1 MSASNHPKSLLSLI
15 GLIIYTEAFGPVKVL
30 EVMWSEVAKDYVAVV
45 DQQGTLFASFGK
57 ELVFNEEHECKEPSS

>member
-1 MSASNHPKSLLSLI
+1 METEEQQSWVNKI
-15 GLIIYTEAFGPVKVL
+15 GSTIYTEAFGPVKVL

-45 DQQGTLFASFGK
+45 DQQGTLFASFSK